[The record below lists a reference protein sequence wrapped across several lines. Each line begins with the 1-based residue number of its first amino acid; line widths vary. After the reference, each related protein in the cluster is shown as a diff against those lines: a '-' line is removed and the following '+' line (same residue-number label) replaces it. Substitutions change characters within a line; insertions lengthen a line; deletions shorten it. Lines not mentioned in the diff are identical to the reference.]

1 MTLTLS
7 DHLGP
12 ADLAKDLLL
21 DRVGVLFTPDDL
33 AEVLLS
39 DRVVGLFTPDD
50 LAEVLLAD
58 RVVGLFTPDDRAEV
72 LLSDRV
78 VGLFTPDDLAEALL
92 EDPAAEEDDEEE
104 AEELLDPPPVRS
116 DPLSPGSRTCLRP
129 STNCALSGLSCQKAA
144 HQIVHL
150 QQALDVLVLYHSKP
164 ADRSLVLLS
173 WTRRLW

>member
-1 MTLTLS
+1 MNFKMTLTFS

-12 ADLAKDLLL
+12 ADLAEDLLL

-39 DRVVGLFTPDD
+39 DRVAGLFTPDD
-50 LAEVLLAD
+50 LAEVLLA
-58 RVVGLFTPDDRAEV
+58 
-72 LLSDRV
+72 DRV

-129 STNCALSGLSCQKAA
+129 STNCALSGLSCPPKCSSRQLTRSFTCSKRLMSRTRP
-144 HQIVHL
+144 L
-150 QQALDVLVLYHSKP
+150 QAC
-164 ADRSLVLLS
+164 
-173 WTRRLW
+173 